1 MNDDKYIFS
10 EYPDV
15 VTPED
20 VQNMLHMGRNSV
32 YKLLKEEKIK
42 TLKIGK
48 KYIIPKKSVI
58 RFIDINT

>member
-1 MNDDKYIFS
+1 MNDTAIIVN

-15 VTPED
+15 VSPED
-20 VQNMLHMGRNSV
+20 VQHLLHMGRNSV

-42 TLKIGK
+42 SIKVGK

>member
-1 MNDDKYIFS
+1 MNDNREMFS

-20 VQNMLHMGRNSV
+20 VQHMLHMGRNSV

-42 TLKIGK
+42 TIKIGK

-58 RFIDINT
+58 RFIDIVP

>member
-1 MNDDKYIFS
+1 MNDNAIIFS

-15 VTPED
+15 VSPED
-20 VQNMLHMGRNSV
+20 VQHMLHMGRNSV

-42 TLKIGK
+42 SIKVGK

>member
-1 MNDDKYIFS
+1 MNDNAIIFN

-15 VTPED
+15 VSPED
-20 VQNMLHMGRNSV
+20 VQHMLHMGRNSV

-42 TLKIGK
+42 SIKVGK

>member
-1 MNDDKYIFS
+1 MNNNAIIFS

-15 VTPED
+15 VSPED
-20 VQNMLHMGRNSV
+20 VQHMLHMGRNSV

-42 TLKIGK
+42 SIKVGK